1 MGPSCERLISDGP
14 QDPPYNLSRRT
25 TDSRTPGGSFKDI
38 SVITTDSF
46 PAVEMQHSA
55 CLVLASILILI
66 SLAYLLLSL
75 LHHRGKTDYDF
86 DSLAAI
92 EIARPPHNGG
102 EKTIMEFVQGA
113 TWSQVARTVPSM
125 AIRKRTTR
133 GTRQE
138 VQDKASVFGGRP
150 VGEEALPYSIA
161 RFLNQPGKEGT
172 IGELQYFS

>member
-1 MGPSCERLISDGP
+1 
-14 QDPPYNLSRRT
+14 
-25 TDSRTPGGSFKDI
+25 
-38 SVITTDSF
+38 
-46 PAVEMQHSA
+46 MQHSTW
-55 CLVLASILILI
+55 LVFASIFILI
-66 SLAYLLLSL
+66 SLACLLLSL
-75 LHHRGKTDYDF
+75 LHHRCKTDYDF

-92 EIARPPHNGG
+92 ERARPPHNGG
-102 EKTIMEFVQGA
+102 EKAWVEFVQGA
-113 TWSQVARTVPSM
+113 AWSQVVHTVPST